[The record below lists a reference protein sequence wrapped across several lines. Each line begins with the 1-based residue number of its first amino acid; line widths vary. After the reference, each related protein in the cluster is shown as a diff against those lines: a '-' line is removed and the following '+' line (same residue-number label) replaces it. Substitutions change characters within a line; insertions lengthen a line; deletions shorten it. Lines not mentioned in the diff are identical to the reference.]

1 MNKLNYAVYI
11 LLYIAL
17 LGLLGILNIVVL
29 KEMDWTLLTNPDFWF
44 YQATSN
50 FFYYAFFIVTAML
63 AYDILEDTDV
73 DLADLEEKIN
83 DKRDNILT
91 QNFRDY
97 IAKLNLENK
106 KKSHIEQVR
115 IKIENHISKI
125 KPKVFNELQTLP
137 KNKWSK
143 KTRKYQKKL
152 DNLNKRLTDEW
163 IEKNITITK
172 VKYPEITINEIYYGS
187 VSYRPKSSMLE
198 RKPLGK
204 QIAIKGGLIIL
215 SLVGSI
221 ATQLLQPER
230 FLSIEETIKSLSI
243 MLIFITFNILSG
255 VRVSK
260 QAHKTRLVNTSTR
273 LGIIYDYE
281 KRTN

>member
-29 KEMDWTLLTNPDFWF
+29 KEMDWSLLTNPDFWF

-97 IAKLNLENK
+97 ITNLNLENK